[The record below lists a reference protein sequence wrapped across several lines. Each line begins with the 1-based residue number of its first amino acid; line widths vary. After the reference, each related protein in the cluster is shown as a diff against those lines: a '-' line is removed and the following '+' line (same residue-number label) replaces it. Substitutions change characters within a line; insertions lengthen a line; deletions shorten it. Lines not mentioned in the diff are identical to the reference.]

1 MSRLRTV
8 ALMAACLGLIGS
20 AATAQEQAPRQGLTI
35 DQARMM
41 DANRDG
47 RITEAEFL
55 RESSDRAL
63 FARLDANFDG
73 VLDSE
78 EQRAG
83 IRIPI
88 RTTR

>member
-1 MSRLRTV
+1 MSKLRTV
-8 ALMAACLGLIGS
+8 ALLAGCLGLIGS
-20 AATAQEQAPRQGLTI
+20 AAAAQEQAPRQGLTI
-35 DQARMM
+35 DQARIM

-55 RESSDRAL
+55 QASSDRAL
-63 FARLDANFDG
+63 FAQLDTNFDG
-73 VLDSE
+73 VLDSR

>member
-1 MSRLRTV
+1 MSKLRTA
-8 ALMAACLGLIGS
+8 ALAAGCLGLIAS
-20 AATAQEQAPRQGLTI
+20 AAAAQEQAPKQGLTI

-41 DANRDG
+41 DADRDG

-55 RESSDRAL
+55 AGSSNRAL
-63 FARLDANFDG
+63 FVELDTNFDG
-73 VLDSE
+73 VLDSK

-83 IRIPI
+83 LRIPI

>member
-1 MSRLRTV
+1 MSKLRTI
-8 ALMAACLGLIGS
+8 AILTGCLGLIGP
-20 AATAQEQAPRQGLTI
+20 AAAAQDQAPRQGLTI
-35 DQARMM
+35 EQARMM
-41 DANRDG
+41 DADRDG

-55 RESSDRAL
+55 KASSDRAL
-63 FARLDANFDG
+63 FTQLDANFDG
-73 VLDSE
+73 VLDSS

>member
-1 MSRLRTV
+1 MSKLRTV
-8 ALMAACLGLIGS
+8 ALATGCLGLI
-20 AATAQEQAPRQGLTI
+20 AAAAAAQDQTPKQGLTI

-41 DANRDG
+41 DADRDG

-55 RESSDRAL
+55 AGSSDRAL
-63 FARLDANFDG
+63 FVELDANFDG
-73 VLDSE
+73 VLDSK

-83 IRIPI
+83 LRIPI